1 MKEKKHFILI
11 LKKQSKVQILK
22 IFKIFQKVQ
31 KISDFL
37 FIFILLQRKAD
48 EENKHFNLV
57 LKEAKKSTNTKLL
70 LDLFRRSRKS
80 PIFYSSLIFY
90 KEKQM
95 KKKQLFH
102 LVLKEAKKSTNT
114 KLLLD
119 LFRRSRK
126 SLIFYS
132 ALFLYDEGWN
142 NLSPKNRRIPRAE
155 TVHRSGIV
163 KSHAW
168 ECSIAQESQ
177 NLTRGN
183 VPPPKNCGIPA
194 R

>member
-1 MKEKKHFILI
+1 
-11 LKKQSKVQILK
+11 
-22 IFKIFQKVQ
+22 
-31 KISDFL
+31 
-37 FIFILLQRKAD
+37 
-48 EENKHFNLV
+48 
-57 LKEAKKSTNTKLL
+57 
-70 LDLFRRSRKS
+70 
-80 PIFYSSLIFY
+80 
-90 KEKQM
+90 
-95 KKKQLFH
+95 
-102 LVLKEAKKSTNT
+102 VLKEAKKSTNT

-155 TVHRSGIV
+155 TVHRSGIA

-177 NLTRGN
+177 NLTRGSR
-183 VPPPKNCGIPA
+183 PPLRNRRILRVGAIHRSGIAESHARQRSIAQKLRNPTRWSHPPLGNCRILRVETIHRSGIAESHA
-194 R
+194 RQRSTAQELRNPGAVTF